1 MQNTLLLD
9 ALSNA
14 QIFLLYRIE
23 PRADG
28 KTDKIPTDPY
38 TGKNVTGQD
47 PAQWML
53 PRDALAF
60 ADAWNLQIPPGV
72 IGYGVGISIYEGS
85 GLFAL
90 DFDHCRDTNGG
101 WLPHVVNFEARFPGA
116 YRETSVS
123 NSGRHI
129 IGCYTGAIPK
139 HRTKN
144 KMYGMEAYTRQ
155 RFIAVTGI
163 EADGAVLTDHTKSLT
178 AFLAEFF
185 PEVEEIDHG
194 VDWTSAPVAE
204 WKGPTDDAQLIA
216 RALKS
221 YGLRSVVGGGASF
234 VDLWRPEPEI
244 LAKAFPSANGD
255 AWDRS
260 GADQALTNHL
270 AFWTGNDCERMMR
283 LMFQSGLVRDK
294 WQRIEDYIKP
304 TILSSCRTQTEWY
317 SDPNLAHDPA
327 KIREVQTAM
336 AVPSP
341 EPSGAAVLVQESVQP
356 VPLIPPPPPNITL
369 NVQLVGATPI
379 PPPPIATVAELP
391 LGELPAVGEY
401 CGIQT
406 LKQLF
411 KGMCYV
417 QDIHAIQLADGSQAT
432 KERFDS
438 MLGGPQYAMTA
449 DGQKPSKSAWDAYTL
464 SEIYRFPRVE
474 TQYFRPTDTL
484 GNIRTREGRREINM
498 YKPANVRRVTG
509 DAVPFLDLVRRM
521 LPKGNDAE
529 ILIYY
534 MAACVQ
540 NLGTK
545 FTWCPFVQGAKGNG
559 KTTIGKVLEYCMS
572 LKYTHWAKADQLG
585 EKFNSVLVGKLL
597 IIVDEMYSEDVRELQ
612 EILKLMVTADRIEV
626 RPMYGEKTMKEVC
639 FNLLLFSNHQN
650 GVRIDLDERRYAALF
665 CAQQSKADRIKHG
678 LTAEYFIKLRKWLW
692 GDNSEGA
699 AMVFEYLSTL
709 AIPDELNPATDCIY
723 APTTTSTDLAA
734 TASLGGV
741 EQEIVEAIKQE
752 HEGFRNG
759 WVSSVAIDILLAKVG
774 KDRAIPRNAR
784 RNIILGLGYE
794 PHPSLPEGLLPMAL
808 PDGSR
813 PRLYVAKGHPW
824 AVDYLTGEQVR
835 QGFSAAQISAG

>member
-1 MQNTLLLD
+1 MKNTLLLD

-14 QIFLLYRIE
+14 RIFLMHRVE

-28 KTDKIPTDPY
+28 KTDKIPTDPH

-47 PAQWML
+47 PSQWML
-53 PRDALAF
+53 PHEALFWAQQYDA
-60 ADAWNLQIPPGV
+60 NKPPGV

-85 GLFAL
+85 NLFAL
-90 DFDHCRDTNGG
+90 DFDHCRDANGG
-101 WLPHVVNFEARFPGA
+101 WMPHVLNFEARFPGA
-116 YRETSVS
+116 YRETSFS

-129 IGCYTGAIPK
+129 IGCYAGTIPP
-139 HRTKN
+139 HRTRN
-144 KMYGMEAYTRQ
+144 KMYGMEAYTRG
-155 RFIAVTGI
+155 RFIAVTGAD
-163 EADGAVLTDHTKSLT
+163 ADGSVLLDCTKALN

-185 PEVEEIDHG
+185 PEVEDADHG
-194 VDWTSAPVAE
+194 VEWTSAPVAA

-221 YGLRSVVGGGASF
+221 HGIRAIMGGGASF
-234 VDLWRPEPEI
+234 IDLWRGDADI
-244 LAKAFPSANGD
+244 LGKAFPTVTPGKPWDGSA
-255 AWDRS
+255 
-260 GADQALTNHL
+260 ADQALANHL
-270 AFWTGNDCERMMR
+270 AFWTGNDCERMLRIMQGVEGYGPPA
-283 LMFQSGLVRDK
+283 LTRDK
-294 WQRIEDYIKP
+294 WTREDYLP
-304 TILSSCRTQTEWY
+304 RTILNACKTQHEFY
-317 SDPNLAHDPA
+317 EEKNPSPNAIP
-327 KIREVQTAM
+327 E
-336 AVPSP
+336 AVPTV
-341 EPSGAAVLVQESVQP
+341 PSLPP
-356 VPLIPPPPPNITL
+356 VPPPPSIDVTL
-369 NVQLVGATPI
+369 NVQLVGALPPI
-379 PPPPIATVAELP
+379 PPPPTGVVVELGP
-391 LGELPAVGEY
+391 DNLPKVGEY

-411 KGMCYV
+411 GGMCYV
-417 QDIHAIQLADGSQAT
+417 QDIHAIQQADGSTAT

-438 MLGGPQYAMTA
+438 MFGGPLFAMTA

-474 TQYFRPTDTL
+474 TQYFRPTDSL
-484 GNIRTREGRREINM
+484 GQIRTREGRREINM
-498 YKPANVRRVTG
+498 YKPANVRRAAG
-509 DAVPFLDLVRRM
+509 DAAPFIDLVRRM
-521 LPKGNDAE
+521 LPNGIDAD
-529 ILIYY
+529 ILLYY
-534 MAACVQ
+534 MAACCQ

-597 IIVDEMYSEDVRELQ
+597 IVVDEMYSDDARELQ
-612 EILKLMVTADRIEV
+612 EVLKLLVTADRIEV

-639 FNLLLFSNHQN
+639 FNMLLFSNHQN
-650 GVRIDLDERRYAALF
+650 GVRIDLDERRYAPLF

-678 LTAEYFIKLRKWLW
+678 LTADYFIKLRKWLW
-692 GDNSEGA
+692 GNEAEGA
-699 AMVFEYLSTL
+699 AVVFDYLSTL
-709 AIPDELNPATDCIY
+709 AIPDELNPATGCIY
-723 APTTTSTDLAA
+723 APTTTSTELAA

-759 WVSSVAIDILLAKVG
+759 WVSSVAVDILLAKVG

-794 PHPSLPEGLLPMAL
+794 PHPSLPEGLLPMTL

-813 PRLYVAKGHPW
+813 PRLYVVRGHAW
-824 AVDYLTGEQVR
+824 AVDYLTPEQVR
-835 QGFSAAQISAG
+835 QGFSAAQIAP